1 MERTKFQRFCALF
14 LAVLFLIPGGILVAS
29 AEDGTVADGSS
40 SITDETIADVRE
52 QLNAIS
58 YDEYSKKY
66 SNIDSASSEIVIEGT
81 KYNAEATDADVSV
94 GTYGGVEALYTPG
107 DGTVAWDVKIDK
119 TAKYSLII
127 EYFPN
132 EGKATSI
139 QRIFRIDGTIP
150 FSEARYITMPKV
162 WKSEYVSG
170 EVLVGKNESA
180 DDYLNAAKAAGME
193 ATAETRENGT
203 YILYS
208 FPSTWTV
215 ENSALV
221 DENIVRFFRIDV
233 DNNEIRNSMYQAP
246 EWREFEIKDVDGYY
260 AESFEF
266 VFEEGEHTIS
276 LEAVNEP
283 VTIKS
288 IRLVPHEGLGSYED
302 YSAKYANEKKGS
314 SIIKIEAEFPH
325 STSTQTV
332 YPVEDRTCAINSPVS
347 AAQTLLNTI
356 GGDKWQTSG
365 QAVEYTF
372 KVNDS
377 GMYSIVTRFRQNIL
391 DGIYTSR
398 SLAIYSDG
406 LKEGDKGYYNG
417 VPFTEASETVFNYST
432 DWQASALQY
441 MTKVFDDAGNV
452 VSSEYHDL
460 EFYFEAGV
468 EYTIKLEVSL
478 GAMGSVIRRLSEA
491 MTSINN
497 DYLDILQL
505 TGANPDKY
513 RDYGFYR
520 IMPDTIIDL
529 KRQADV
535 LDEIAAEMANTAGV
549 KSTNSA
555 TLVKIATLLRRMHGD
570 EDEIARNLDQL
581 KSYLG
586 TFGTLLSDTKTQPL
600 QIDFISIQSS
610 EVALPKAKPNF
621 FQSFGHEIASF
632 MQSFFRNY
640 DRMGATEEMTSSDD
654 IVEVW
659 LATGRDQAQVV
670 RNLINNDF
678 TPVYNIPVNLKLV
691 AGATLL
697 PSILAGSG
705 PDVYIGL
712 GEDNVINYAI
722 RGALEAV
729 EDMEGFYDLAIN
741 EETRCFNEAAMLVL
755 GIENEEGDYHYYGL
769 PENQSFPMMFI
780 RTDILADLNIDIPKT
795 WDDILE
801 AVPILQSQNMEIAL
815 SSDYKIFLY
824 QMGGTLFADDGMRI
838 NLDSNTALESFET
851 MCNMFTMYSFPYK
864 YDFENRFRT
873 GEMPIG
879 IASYIGTYNK
889 LVVYATE
896 IRGMWQFV
904 PLPGMVDAEGN
915 INNASVSTV
924 SAIVMITGIEDEEI
938 KYGAWEFMKWHCGA
952 QCQSDYANEMAAIL
966 GDSAKHSTANLDA
979 LSSLPWTTEEYKN
992 VALQFNNLASIPNYP
1007 GAYIIGRYTKFAFLA
1022 AYNDKADPT
1031 TEMLRYITTINKEI
1045 TKKRNEFGLEVLEI
1059 GQTKASKRMDQATM
1073 LLESIVESDGY
1084 NASYDAIVKNALSAI
1099 HSNEAAA
1106 MMVASEQFADLLK
1119 TLDPDGTLAQDEIE
1133 AIKDDRNCAYYDV
1146 YKFVEETATMV
1157 YYIAQYLADASNA
1170 LNSYVD

>member
-14 LAVLFLIPGGILVAS
+14 LAVLFLVSGGVIVAA
-29 AEDGTVADGSS
+29 AEEETGSGGSS
-40 SITDETIADVRE
+40 VTDETIADVRE

-58 YDEYSKKY
+58 YEEYREKY
-66 SNIDSASSEIVIEGT
+66 SNIGSATTEIVIEGT
-81 KYNAEATDADVSV
+81 DYNAEATDAEVSV
-94 GTYGGVEALYTPG
+94 GTYDGVEALYTPG
-107 DGTVAWDVKIDK
+107 DGTTSWNVSISE
-119 TAKYSLII
+119 TGKYSLII
-127 EYFPN
+127 EYYPN

-139 QRIFRIDGTIP
+139 QRIFRIDGSIP
-150 FSEARYITMPKV
+150 FAEARYITMPKV
-162 WKSEYVSG
+162 WKSEYVQG
-170 EVLVGKNESA
+170 EVLVEKGKSA
-180 DDYLNAAKAAGME
+180 DDYLNAAKAAGIE
-193 ATAETRENGT
+193 AVAETREDGT

-208 FPSTWTV
+208 FPAAWTE

-221 DENIVRFFRIDV
+221 DENVVRFFRIDV
-233 DNNEIRNSMYQAP
+233 DNNEIRNSMVQAP
-246 EWREFEIKDVDGYY
+246 EWKEFELKDVDGYY
-260 AESFEF
+260 SESFEF
-266 VFEEGEHTIS
+266 VFEAGDHIIS

-288 IRLVPHEGLGSYED
+288 IRLVPHESLGSYAD

-325 STSTQTV
+325 ATSTQTV

-372 KVNDS
+372 MVSDS
-377 GMYSIVTRFRQNIL
+377 GMYNIVTRFRQNIL

-398 SLAIYSDG
+398 SLSIYSKG
-406 LKEGDKGYYNG
+406 LEEGDKGYYNG
-417 VPFTEASETVFNYST
+417 VPFTEAAETVFNYST
-432 DWQASALQY
+432 DWQSSALQY
-441 MTKVFDDAGNV
+441 LTKVEDEEGNV

-478 GAMGSVIRRLSEA
+478 GAMGGVIRRLTEA

-520 IMPDTIIDL
+520 IMPDTTIDL

-535 LDEIAAEMANTAGV
+535 IDEIAAEMATTAGV

-610 EVALPKAKPNF
+610 EVELPKGKPNF
-621 FQSFGHEIASF
+621 FQSFAHEISSF

-640 DRMGATEEMTSSDD
+640 DRMGATEELGDD
-654 IVEVW
+654 EDVVEVW

-678 TPVYNIPVNLKLV
+678 TPVYNTPVNLKLV

-712 GEDNVINYAI
+712 SEDNVINYAI

-729 EDMEGFYDLAIN
+729 ENMDGFYDLAIN
-741 EETRCFNEAAMLVL
+741 EETRCFNEAAMMVL
-755 GIENEEGDYHYYGL
+755 GIEDSEGDYHYYGL

-904 PLPGMVDAEGN
+904 PLPGVIDEEGN

-924 SAIVMITGIEDEEI
+924 SAIVMITGIENEET
-938 KYGAWEFMKWHCGA
+938 KAGSWEFMKWHCGA

-1007 GAYIIGRYTKFAFLA
+1007 GSYIIARYTKFAFLA

-1073 LLESIVESDGY
+1073 LLEKLVETNGY
-1084 NASYDAIVKNALSAI
+1084 NASYDAMVKNALSAI
-1099 HSNEAAA
+1099 NSNEAAA
-1106 MMVASEQFADLLK
+1106 MMVASEQFAELLK
-1119 TLDPDGTLAQDEIE
+1119 TLDPNGTIANEEIAAVRE
-1133 AIKDDRNCAYYDV
+1133 DRKCASYDA
-1146 YKFVEETATMV
+1146 YEYVEETATV
-1157 YYIAQYLADASNA
+1157 VHYIAQYLADASNA

>member
-14 LAVLFLIPGGILVAS
+14 LAMLFLIPGSVVAVS
-29 AEDGTVADGSS
+29 AEDGAADNSS

-58 YDEYSKKY
+58 YDEYSEKY
-66 SNIDSASSEIVIEGT
+66 SNVKGATSEIIIAGT
-81 KYNAEATDADVSV
+81 DYNAEATDAAVSV
-94 GTYGGVEALYTPG
+94 GTYDGVEALYTPG
-107 DGTVAWDVKIDK
+107 EGTVAWKVKVDE
-119 TAKYSLII
+119 TAKYSAII
-127 EYFPN
+127 EYYPN

-139 QRIFRIDGTIP
+139 QRVFRIDGTIP

-162 WKSEYVSG
+162 WRSEYVKG
-170 EVLVGKNESA
+170 EVLVGKNENA
-180 DDYLNAAKAAGME
+180 NDYLNAAAAAGIE
-193 ATAETRENGT
+193 ATAETREDGT

-208 FPSTWTV
+208 YPALWTE
-215 ENSALV
+215 ENTKLI
-221 DENIVRFFRIDV
+221 DENVIRYFRIDV
-233 DNNEIRNSMYQAP
+233 DNNEIRNSMAQTP
-246 EWREFEIKDVDGYY
+246 EWREFELKDVDGYY
-260 AESFEF
+260 TESFEF
-266 VFEEGEHTIS
+266 VFEAGEHIIS

-288 IRLVPHEGLGSYED
+288 IRLVPHESLKSYAD
-302 YSAKYANEKKGS
+302 YSSQYAGEKKGS
-314 SIIKIEAEFPH
+314 SVLKIEAEFPNA
-325 STSTQTV
+325 TSTQTV

-377 GMYSIVTRFRQNIL
+377 GMYNIVTRFRQNIL

-398 SLAIYSDG
+398 ALYVYSDG
-406 LKEGDKGYYNG
+406 VAEGAKGYYNG
-417 VPFTEASETVFNYST
+417 IPFTEATELVFNYST
-432 DWQASALQY
+432 DWQAGALQY
-441 MTKVFDDAGNV
+441 MTKVTDENGNV
-452 VSSEYHDL
+452 TASEYHDIEL
-460 EFYFEAGV
+460 YFEAGV
-468 EYTIKLEVSL
+468 EYTIKFEVSL
-478 GAMGSVIRRLSEA
+478 GSMGSTIRRLSES
-491 MTSINN
+491 MESING

-535 LDEIAAEMANTAGV
+535 LDEISAEMAATAGV

-600 QIDFISIQSS
+600 QIDFIMIQSS
-610 EVALPKAKPNF
+610 EQKLPKAKPNF

-632 MQSFFRNY
+632 FQSFIRNY
-640 DRMGATEEMTSSDD
+640 DRMGATEELSDSDD
-654 IVEVW
+654 VVEVW

-678 TPVYNIPVNLKLV
+678 TPVYNVPVNLKLV

-741 EETRCFNEAAMLVL
+741 PETRCFNDAAMMVL
-755 GIENEEGDYHYYGL
+755 GIEDSEGDYHYYGL

-780 RTDILADLNIDIPKT
+780 RTDILADLNIEIPKT

-815 SSDYKIFLY
+815 SSDYKMFLY

-915 INNASVSTV
+915 INNVSVSTV
-924 SAIVMITGIEDEEI
+924 SAIVMITGIENEKTKTE
-938 KYGAWEFMKWHCGA
+938 AWEFMKWHCGA

-979 LSSLPWTTEEYKN
+979 LSSLPWTTDEYKN

-1007 GAYIIGRYTKFAFLA
+1007 GSYIIGRYTKFAFLD

-1031 TEMLRYITTINKEI
+1031 TELLSYITTINKEI
-1045 TKKRNEFGLEVLEI
+1045 TKKRNEFGLETLEI
-1059 GQTKASKRMDQATM
+1059 GQTKAEKRVSQVEE
-1073 LLESIVESDGY
+1073 LLEKLAENTTAY
-1084 NASYDAIVKNALSAI
+1084 EAMAKNAASAMN
-1099 HSNEAAA
+1099 SNEAAA
-1106 MMVASEQFADLLK
+1106 MMVASEQFAELYK
-1119 TLDPDGTLAQDEIE
+1119 TLDSNGTIAQEEI
-1133 AIKDDRNCAYYDV
+1133 ASVRSARNCASYEAYQ
-1146 YKFVEETATMV
+1146 YVEEPATIV
-1157 YYIAQYLADASNA
+1157 YYIAQYLSDASVA
-1170 LNSYVD
+1170 LNSYVE

>member
-1 MERTKFQRFCALF
+1 MERTKFHRLCALL
-14 LAVLFLIPGGILVAS
+14 LALLFLIPGGVIVTS
-29 AEDGTVADGSS
+29 ATETATGADSS
-40 SITDETIADVRE
+40 VTDKTIADVRE

-58 YDEYSKKY
+58 YDEYSDKY
-66 SNIDSASSEIVIEGT
+66 SSVKRAESEIVINGT
-81 KYNAEATDADVSV
+81 NYNKEATNAEVSV
-94 GTYGGVEALYTPG
+94 GTYDGVEALYTPG
-107 DGTVAWDVKIDK
+107 SGTVAWNVKIDE
-119 TAKYSLII
+119 TAKYSLIL
-127 EYFPN
+127 EVYPN

-139 QRIFRIDGTIP
+139 QRILRIDGSIP
-150 FSEARYITMPKV
+150 FAEARYITIPKV
-162 WKSEYVSG
+162 WKSEYVDG

-180 DDYLNAAKAAGME
+180 DTYLSAAAAVGME
-193 ATAETRENGT
+193 AYTETRDDGT
-203 YILYS
+203 YVLYK
-208 FPSTWTV
+208 FPDTWT
-215 ENSALV
+215 EDIANYV
-221 DENIVRFFRIDV
+221 DENTIRFFRIDI
-233 DNNEIRNSMYQAP
+233 DDNEIRNSMVQAP
-246 EWREFEIKDVDGYY
+246 EWKVFELKDADGFYS
-260 AESFEF
+260 ESFEF
-266 VFEEGEHTIS
+266 VLAAGEHTIS

-288 IRLVPHEGLGSYED
+288 IKLVPHEDLQSYDD
-302 YSAKYANEKKGS
+302 YSSQYAGESKGS
-314 SIIKIEAEFPH
+314 SVLKIEAEFPSA
-325 STSTQTV
+325 STTQTV
-332 YPVEDRTCAINSPVS
+332 YPVEDRTCAINSPTS
-347 AAQTLLNTI
+347 TQMTLLNTI

-365 QAVEYTF
+365 QAIEYRF
-372 KVNDS
+372 VLDNP
-377 GMYSIVTRFRQNIL
+377 GMYNIVTRFRQNIL

-398 SLAIYSDG
+398 SLSIYSEG
-406 LKEGDKGYYNG
+406 LNEGDKGYYNG
-417 VPFTEASETVFNYST
+417 VPFSEATELVFNYST
-432 DWQASALQY
+432 DWQSGALQY
-441 MTKVFDDAGNV
+441 LTKTEDADGNITT
-452 VSSEYHDL
+452 EYHDIEL
-460 EFYFEAGV
+460 YFAAGV
-468 EYTIKLEVSL
+468 EYTIRFEVSL
-478 GAMGSVIRRLSEA
+478 GSMGPVIRRLTEA
-491 MTSINN
+491 LEAINN

-529 KRQADV
+529 KRQADILEEV
-535 LDEIAAEMANTAGV
+535 ANEMAATAGV

-555 TLVKIATLLRRMHGD
+555 TLIKLVTLLRRMHGD

-600 QIDFISIQSS
+600 QLDFIVIQSS
-610 EVALPKAKPNF
+610 DVALPKAKPNF
-621 FQSFGHEIASF
+621 FQSFGHEMSSF
-632 MQSFFRNY
+632 IQSFFRNY
-640 DRMGATEEMTSSDD
+640 DRMGAITENVESDEVVD
-654 IVEVW
+654 VW

-678 TPVYNIPVNLKLV
+678 TPVYNIPVNLQLV

-722 RGALEAV
+722 RGALREV
-729 EDMEGFYDLAIN
+729 EDLEGFYDLAVN
-741 EETRCFNEAAMLVL
+741 EETRQFNEAAMLVL
-755 GIENEEGDYHYYGL
+755 GIEDSEGDYHYYGL

-780 RTDILADLNIDIPKT
+780 RTDILADLGLEIPKT

-801 AVPILQSQNMEIAL
+801 AVPILQSQNMEIGL

-824 QMGGTLFADDGMRI
+824 QMGGELFADDGMRI

-904 PLPGMVDAEGN
+904 PLPGIVDDEGN
-915 INNASVSTV
+915 VNNVSVSTV
-924 SAIVMITGIEDEEI
+924 SAIVMINSKDTNVDG
-938 KYGAWEFMKWHCGA
+938 GWEFMKWHSGA

-966 GDSAKHSTANLDA
+966 GDSAKHSTANLNA
-979 LSSLPWTTEEYKN
+979 LSSLPWTTEEYNN

-1007 GAYIIGRYTKFAFLA
+1007 GSYIIGRYTKFAFLD

-1031 TEMLRYITTINKEI
+1031 TELLSYITTINKEI
-1045 TKKRNEFGLEVLEI
+1045 TKKRNEFGLETLEI
-1059 GQTKASKRMDQATM
+1059 GETKASKRMEQVTELVDNLKKSA
-1073 LLESIVESDGY
+1073 GY
-1084 NASYDAIVKNALSAI
+1084 NASYDAMVNSALSAMN
-1099 HSNEAAA
+1099 SNEAAA
-1106 MMVASEQFADLLK
+1106 MLLVSEQFNELYA
-1119 TLDPDGTLAQDEIE
+1119 TLDANGTVAQNEIAKVRE
-1133 AIKDDRNCAYYDV
+1133 ARKCASFEAYEY
-1146 YKFVEETATMV
+1146 VEETATIV
-1157 YYIAQYLADASNA
+1157 YYIGKYLADAGNA